1 MAMLFMVSYAF
12 RPEARNDAQ
21 ARFKSTGG
29 MPGEGATMLGRWHS
43 LGGHRGFVLAES
55 NDSVALGK
63 WLQEWTDLLTFDVMP
78 VNNDEEVLK
87 VLGD

>member
-1 MAMLFMVSYAF
+1 
-12 RPEARNDAQ
+12 
-21 ARFKSTGG
+21 
-29 MPGEGATMLGRWHS
+29 
-43 LGGHRGFVLAES
+43 VLAES